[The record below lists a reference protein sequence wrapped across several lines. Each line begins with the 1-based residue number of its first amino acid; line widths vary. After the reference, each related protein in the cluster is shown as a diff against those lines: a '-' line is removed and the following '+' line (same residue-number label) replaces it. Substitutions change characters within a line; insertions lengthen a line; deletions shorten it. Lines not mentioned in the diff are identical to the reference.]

1 MTIEEKNIAFSIKDS
16 LKRIADSLEKI
27 VKLETEKSNEIS
39 IAEAARNEIY
49 PPEQPTSY
57 HEDDLPW

>member
-1 MTIEEKNIAFSIKDS
+1 MLTIEERNIFYSVKDS

-27 VKLETEKSNEIS
+27 VKLEIEKSVEMPTMPT
-39 IAEAARNEIY
+39 